1 MRDSLVYVLVDLC
14 REKKRDIARIKEELR
29 SKGAIVPPNKPASEH
44 FDSNCITPVMGLT
57 IYYVILTT
65 QICFNELQFLTYN

>member
-29 SKGAIVPPNKPASEH
+29 SKGAIVPPDKPASEH
-44 FDSNCITPVMGLT
+44 FDSNCITPVRGSDYLLLNAQM
-57 IYYVILTT
+57 
-65 QICFNELQFLTYN
+65 CFNELKFLRYN